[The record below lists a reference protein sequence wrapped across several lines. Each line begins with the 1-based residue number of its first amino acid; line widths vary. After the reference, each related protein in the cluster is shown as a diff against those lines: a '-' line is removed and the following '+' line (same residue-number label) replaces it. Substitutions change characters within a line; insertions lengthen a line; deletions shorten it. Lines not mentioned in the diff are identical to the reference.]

1 MAQPFCCFVD
11 SIIRPSHYCY
21 AINLTPNSV
30 SNLVKKGSEYALQR
44 ELKRLQ
50 KHPITSMGRHPFFLQ
65 MARFFYQ
72 LEANPK
78 DEG

>member
-21 AINLTPNSV
+21 AINLTPNSF
-30 SNLVKKGSEYALQR
+30 SNLVKKGSEYAIA
-44 ELKRLQ
+44 KRIEM
-50 KHPITSMGRHPFFLQ
+50 ITKTSHKPQWAAIVFTDGWV
-65 MARFFYQ
+65 FYQ